1 MATKRRGTLEEAI
14 IQKAIED
21 LQKRSLFGDSGG
33 ESAPRGRGRGASS
46 VQELMGEDPL
56 LSDYMVDITRT
67 PIDPNNPDAGWNKKV
82 FRTRMKREEEKK
94 KRGR

>member
-21 LQKRSLFGDSGG
+21 LQKRSLFGDSVG
-33 ESAPRGRGRGASS
+33 EPARRGRGASS

-56 LSDYMVDITRT
+56 LSDYEVDITRT
-67 PIDPNNPDAGWNKKV
+67 PIDPTNLDLGWNKKV
-82 FRTRMKREEEKK
+82 TRTRMKREDDK
-94 KRGR
+94 KRKR